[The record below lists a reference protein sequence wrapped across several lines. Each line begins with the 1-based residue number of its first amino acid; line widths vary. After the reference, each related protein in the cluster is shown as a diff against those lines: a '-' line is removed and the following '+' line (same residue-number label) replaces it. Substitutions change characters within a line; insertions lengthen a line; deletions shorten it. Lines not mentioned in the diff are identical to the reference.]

1 MSLDQGKM
9 PNSMALS
16 NRTLLSKDRLKGCAT
31 PERPIK
37 VITPR
42 ENQMKKF
49 VLSGIAVGFAT
60 ALAATTAWADISIA
74 VVGPITGQYAAF
86 GEQMKKG
93 AEMAVA
99 DINAAGGIGGEKV
112 VLEVGD
118 DACDPKQAVAVANQ
132 MASKGVKFIAGHFCS
147 GSSIPASKVY
157 EEEGILQITPASTN
171 PKFTEEGGWNVA
183 RVCGRDDAQGLVAG
197 NFLAKNYKDKKIAII
212 DDKTAYGKGLADET
226 RKALNAAGGKETVNE
241 SYTAG
246 EKDYTALVSKL
257 KEAAIDVVYVG
268 GYHTEGGLILRQLR
282 EQGSQALMIS
292 GDAFVTDE
300 FWTITGP
307 AGEGT
312 IMTFAPDPQKFDS
325 AKEVVAKFKAAGY
338 NPEGY
343 TLYTYAA
350 IQAYQQAVAAAGG
363 AGDNKKLAEWLRA
376 GNTLKTV
383 LGDLALNE
391 KGDIKDA
398 KYVWYKWHD
407 GKYAEDAELN
417 K

>member
-1 MSLDQGKM
+1 
-9 PNSMALS
+9 
-16 NRTLLSKDRLKGCAT
+16 
-31 PERPIK
+31 
-37 VITPR
+37 
-42 ENQMKKF
+42 MKKF
-49 VLSGIAVGFAT
+49 VLSGLAVGFAAT
-60 ALAATTAWADISIA
+60 LAASTAWADITIA
-74 VVGPITGQYAAF
+74 VAGPITGQYAAF
-86 GEQMKKG
+86 GEQMKRG

-99 DINAAGGIGGEKV
+99 DINAAGGVNGEKL

-132 MASKGVKFIAGHFCS
+132 LASKGVKFVAGHFCS
-147 GSSIPASKVY
+147 SSSIPASKVY
-157 EEEGILQITPASTN
+157 EEEGVLQISPASTN
-171 PKFTEEGGWNVA
+171 PKLTDEGGWNVA
-183 RVCGRDDAQGLVAG
+183 RVCGRDDAQGIVAG
-197 NFLAKNYKDKKIAII
+197 GFLAKNYKDKKIAII

-226 RKALNAAGGKETVNE
+226 RKALNAAGAKEAMNE
-241 SYTAG
+241 AYTAG

-282 EQGSQALMIS
+282 EQGSQALMVS

-312 IMTFAPDPQKFDS
+312 IMTFAPDPQKFDA
-325 AKEVVAKFKAAGY
+325 AKAVVEKFKAAGY

-350 IQAYQQAVAAAGG
+350 VQAYVQGVTAAGG
-363 AGDNKKLAEWLRA
+363 AGDNKKIAEWLRA

-383 LGDLALNE
+383 LGDLSLNE